1 MISRRKAGTLYAKA
15 IRVVNSCTTL
25 HQLEGARKYVN
36 NYFRVCG
43 EVENWHPLVIDAPS
57 YAVSFY
63 NHLIQRLEEKENI
76 LSDEI

>member
-1 MISRRKAGTLYAKA
+1 MISRRKAGILYAKA

-25 HQLEGARKYVN
+25 QQLKGARNYIN

-43 EVENWHPLVIDAPS
+43 VVENWHPLVVDAPI
-57 YAVSFY
+57 YAVKFY
-63 NHLIQRLEEKENI
+63 NHLIERVEEKENI